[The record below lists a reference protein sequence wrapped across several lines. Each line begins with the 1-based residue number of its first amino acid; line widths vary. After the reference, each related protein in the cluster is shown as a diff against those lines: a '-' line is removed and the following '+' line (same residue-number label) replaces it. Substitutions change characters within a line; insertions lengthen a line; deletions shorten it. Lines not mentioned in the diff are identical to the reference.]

1 LARSPTRSLDKSV
14 MNAQL
19 EQNNFLFVPGF
30 ISKERAQTLNSW
42 ILSERDAGRLIDDP
56 RANYGLF
63 GKAYQDA
70 VPFLELLC
78 EKRNE
83 VSSLIGESV
92 LPTYC
97 YSIVYQTGSQ
107 LIPHLDRPAC
117 EISLTVH
124 LNGDAEWPIF
134 IKKPS
139 GEEVSFKLNLGDA
152 VIYLG
157 CIAEH
162 WREKFTGQY
171 YSQVFLHYVCSQGPS
186 AWAYFD
192 KRK

>member
-1 LARSPTRSLDKSV
+1 
-14 MNAQL
+14 MNQEL
-19 EQNNFLFVPGF
+19 ELNNFIYVPGF
-30 ISKERAQTLNSW
+30 IAVEQANYLSNW
-42 ILSERDAGRLIDDP
+42 IISERDANRLIDDP

-78 EKRNE
+78 EKTNE
-83 VSSLIGESV
+83 ISTCVGEKV
-92 LPTYC
+92 LPTYSYC
-97 YSIVYQTGSQ
+97 MAYESASV
-107 LIPHLDRPAC
+107 LRPHRDRAAC

-124 LNGDAEWPIF
+124 LGGDKKWPIF
-134 IKKPS
+134 IKRPDDKA
-139 GEEVSFKLNLGDA
+139 VSFDLNPGDA

-157 CIAEH
+157 CVAEH
-162 WREKFTGQY
+162 WREKFTGEY
-171 YSQVFLHYVCSQGPS
+171 YNQVFLHYVRSKGPN

>member
-1 LARSPTRSLDKSV
+1 MR
-14 MNAQL
+14 QEL
-19 EQNNFLFVPGF
+19 EQNNFLFVPNF
-30 ISKERAQTLNSW
+30 ISLERAQVLNSW
-42 ILSERDAGRLIDDP
+42 LLLEKNEGRLVDDP
-56 RANYGLF
+56 RSNYGLF

-70 VPFLELLC
+70 APFLELLC

-83 VSSLIGESV
+83 VTNLIGESV
-92 LPTYC
+92 LPTYSFC
-97 YSIVYQTGSQ
+97 IIYGPESQ
-107 LIPHLDRPAC
+107 LIRHLDRPAC

-124 LNGDAEWPIF
+124 LGGDADWPIF

-139 GEEVSFKLNLGDA
+139 GEEVPFKLNPGDA

-171 YSQVFLHYVCSQGPS
+171 YSQVFLHYVRSHGS
-186 AWAYFD
+186 NAWTYFD
-192 KRK
+192 KRQ

>member
-1 LARSPTRSLDKSV
+1 

-19 EQNNFLFVPGF
+19 KNNNFLFIPNF
-30 ISKERAQTLNSW
+30 ISQECAQTLNFW
-42 ILSERDAGRLIDDP
+42 LLNERDAGRLIDDP
-56 RANYGLF
+56 RSNIGLF

-78 EKRNE
+78 EKRND
-83 VSSLIGESV
+83 VSNLIGESV
-92 LPTYC
+92 LPTYSFC
-97 YSIVYQTGSQ
+97 MVYGPKSQ
-107 LIPHLDRPAC
+107 LTRHLDRPAC

-124 LNGDAEWPIF
+124 LGSDAEWPIF

-139 GEEVSFKLNLGDA
+139 GEEVAFKLDCGDA
-152 VIYLG
+152 IIYLG
-157 CIAEH
+157 CVAEH

-171 YSQVFLHYVCSQGPS
+171 YSQVFLHYVRSNGPNS
-186 AWAYFD
+186 WAYFD

>member
-1 LARSPTRSLDKSV
+1 

-19 EQNNFLFVPGF
+19 EQNNFLLVPSF
-30 ISKERAQTLNSW
+30 ISQERAQVLNSW
-42 ILSERDAGRLIDDP
+42 LLAERDAGRLIDDP
-56 RANYGLF
+56 RSNYGLF

-83 VSSLIGESV
+83 VTNLVGESV
-92 LPTYC
+92 LPTYSFC
-97 YSIVYQTGSQ
+97 MIYGPESQ
-107 LIPHLDRPAC
+107 LIRHLDRPAC

-124 LNGDAEWPIF
+124 LNGDTKWPIF

-139 GEEVSFKLNLGDA
+139 GEEILFELNPGDA

-157 CIAEH
+157 FIAEH
-162 WREKFTGQY
+162 
-171 YSQVFLHYVCSQGPS
+171 
-186 AWAYFD
+186 
-192 KRK
+192 

>member
-1 LARSPTRSLDKSV
+1 VK
-14 MNAQL
+14 QEL
-19 EQNNFLFVPGF
+19 EQNNFLFVPNF
-30 ISKERAQTLNSW
+30 ISQKRAQDLNSW
-42 ILSERDAGRLIDDP
+42 MLLERDAGRLIDDP
-56 RANYGLF
+56 RTNYGLF

-70 VPFLELLC
+70 LPFLELLC

-83 VSSLIGESV
+83 VSNLVEESV
-92 LPTYC
+92 LPTYSFC
-97 YSIVYQTGSQ
+97 IVYGSDSQ
-107 LIPHLDRPAC
+107 LIRHLDRPAC
-117 EISLTVH
+117 DISLTVH
-124 LNGDAEWPIF
+124 LGGDADWPIF

-139 GEEVSFKLNLGDA
+139 GEEVPFKLTSGDA

-171 YSQVFLHYVCSQGPS
+171 YSQVFLHYVRSGGPN

-192 KRK
+192 KKQ

>member
-1 LARSPTRSLDKSV
+1 
-14 MNAQL
+14 MNTQL
-19 EQNNFLFVPGF
+19 EQNNFLFVSNF
-30 ISKERAQTLNSW
+30 ISQERAQALNSW
-42 ILSERDAGRLIDDP
+42 LLIERDAGRLIDDP
-56 RANYGLF
+56 RSNYGLF
-63 GKAYQDA
+63 GKAYQNA

-78 EKRNE
+78 EKTNE
-83 VSSLIGESV
+83 VSALVEESV
-92 LPTYC
+92 LPTYS
-97 YSIVYQTGSQ
+97 YSIVYQAESQ

-124 LNGDAEWPIF
+124 LGGDAKWPIY

-139 GEEVSFKLNLGDA
+139 GGEVPFDLNIGDA

-162 WREKFTGQY
+162 WREKFTGRY
-171 YSQVFLHYVCSQGPS
+171 YSQVFLHYVRSNGPN

-192 KRK
+192 KK

>member
-1 LARSPTRSLDKSV
+1 

-19 EQNNFLFVPGF
+19 EQNNFLFVPNF
-30 ISKERAQTLNSW
+30 ISQERAQALSLW
-42 ILSERDAGRLIDDP
+42 MLSERDAGRFIDDP
-56 RANYGLF
+56 RVNYGLF

-83 VSSLIGESV
+83 VSDLVGELV
-92 LPTYC
+92 LPTYSFC
-97 YSIVYQTGSQ
+97 IVYGPESQ
-107 LIPHLDRPAC
+107 LIKHLDRPAC

-124 LNGDAEWPIF
+124 LGCDAEWLIF

-139 GEEVSFKLNLGDA
+139 GEEVSFKLNPGDA

-157 CIAEH
+157 CVAEH

-171 YSQVFLHYVCSQGPS
+171 YSQVFLHYVCSRGPN

-192 KRK
+192 KRQ

>member
-1 LARSPTRSLDKSV
+1 

-19 EQNNFLFVPGF
+19 EQNNFLFVPNF
-30 ISKERAQTLNSW
+30 ISQERAQSLNSW
-42 ILSERDAGRLIDDP
+42 LLTERDEGRLIDDP

-83 VSSLIGESV
+83 VSYLIQESV
-92 LPTYC
+92 LPTYTFC
-97 YSIVYQTGSQ
+97 MIYGENSQ
-107 LIPHLDRPAC
+107 LIRHLDRPAC

-124 LNGDAEWPIF
+124 LGGDVAWPIF

-139 GEEVSFKLNLGDA
+139 GEEVPFKLNPGDA

-171 YSQVFLHYVCSQGPS
+171 YSQVFLHYVCSNGPR

>member
-1 LARSPTRSLDKSV
+1 MR
-14 MNAQL
+14 QEL
-19 EQNNFLFVPGF
+19 EQNNFLFVSNF
-30 ISKERAQTLNSW
+30 ISQERAQSLNSW
-42 ILSERDAGRLIDDP
+42 LLNERDSGRLIDDP

-78 EKRNE
+78 EKVNE
-83 VSSLIGESV
+83 ISNLIGEAV
-92 LPTYC
+92 LPTYSFC
-97 YSIVYQTGSQ
+97 MVYGPESQ
-107 LIPHLDRPAC
+107 LIRHLDRPAC

-124 LNGDAEWPIF
+124 LDGDAEWPIY

-139 GEEVSFKLNLGDA
+139 GEAVPFKLNPGDA

-157 CIAEH
+157 CTAEH
-162 WREKFTGQY
+162 WREKFIGQY
-171 YSQVFLHYVCSQGPS
+171 YSQVFLHYVRSKGPN

-192 KRK
+192 KIK

>member
-1 LARSPTRSLDKSV
+1 

-19 EQNNFLFVPGF
+19 EQNNFLLVPNF
-30 ISKERAQTLNSW
+30 ISRERAQALNFW
-42 ILSERDAGRLIDDP
+42 MLSERDAGRFITDP
-56 RANYGLF
+56 RTNYGLF

-70 VPFLELLC
+70 MPFLELLC

-83 VSSLIGESV
+83 VSNLIEESV
-92 LPTYC
+92 LPTYSFC
-97 YSIVYQTGSQ
+97 IIYGPESQ
-107 LIPHLDRPAC
+107 LIRHLDRPAC

-124 LNGDAEWPIF
+124 LGGDTKWPIF

-139 GEEVSFKLNLGDA
+139 GEEISFELNPGDA
-152 VIYLG
+152 VVYLG
-157 CIAEH
+157 CTAEH

-171 YSQVFLHYVCSQGPS
+171 YSQVFLHYVRSNGPN

-192 KRK
+192 KKQ

>member
-1 LARSPTRSLDKSV
+1 

-19 EQNNFLFVPGF
+19 EQNNFLFVPSF
-30 ISKERAQTLNSW
+30 ISQERAQSLNFW
-42 ILSERDAGRLIDDP
+42 LLNERDAGHLIDDP
-56 RANYGLF
+56 RSNDGIF
-63 GKAYQDA
+63 GKACTNLI
-70 VPFLELLC
+70 PFLELLC

-83 VSSLIGESV
+83 VSNLVEESL
-92 LPTYC
+92 LPTYNYC
-97 YSIVYQTGSQ
+97 IIYGPESK
-107 LIPHLDRPAC
+107 LNPHLDRPAC

-124 LNGDAEWPIF
+124 LGGDAEWPIY

-139 GEEVSFKLNLGDA
+139 GEGVPFKLNPGDA

-171 YSQVFLHYVCSQGPS
+171 YSQVFLHYVRSNGS
-186 AWAYFD
+186 RAWAYFD
-192 KRK
+192 RRI

>member
-1 LARSPTRSLDKSV
+1 

-19 EQNNFLFVPGF
+19 EQNNFLFVPNF
-30 ISKERAQTLNSW
+30 IGEEHAQALNLW
-42 ILSERDAGRLIDDP
+42 MLTEQNAGRLIDDP

-78 EKRNE
+78 EKVNE
-83 VSSLIGESV
+83 VSNLIEESV
-92 LPTYC
+92 LPTYSFC
-97 YSIVYQTGSQ
+97 IIYGPNSQ
-107 LIPHLDRPAC
+107 LIKHLDRPAC

-124 LNGDAEWPIF
+124 LGGDVEWPIF
-134 IKKPS
+134 IKKPN
-139 GEEVSFKLNLGDA
+139 GEEVPFTLNPGDA

-157 CIAEH
+157 CVAEH

-171 YSQVFLHYVCSQGPS
+171 YSQVFLHYVRSRGPN

>member
-1 LARSPTRSLDKSV
+1 

-19 EQNNFLFVPGF
+19 EQNNFLFVPNF
-30 ISKERAQTLNSW
+30 ISLERAQALNEW
-42 ILSERDAGRLIDDP
+42 ILAERDAGRLIEDP
-56 RANYGLF
+56 RHVYGLF

-70 VPFLELLC
+70 IPFLELLC

-83 VSSLIGESV
+83 ISKLVETSV
-92 LPTYC
+92 LPTYSFC
-97 YSIVYQTGSQ
+97 MVYGPESQ
-107 LIPHLDRPAC
+107 LIKHLDRPAC

-124 LNGDAEWPIF
+124 LDGDAKWPIF

-139 GEEVSFKLNLGDA
+139 NEEVSFELNPGDA

-162 WREKFTGQY
+162 WREKFTGRY
-171 YSQVFLHYVCSQGPS
+171 YSQVFLHYVRSNGPC

-192 KRK
+192 KKQ

>member
-1 LARSPTRSLDKSV
+1 

-19 EQNNFLFVPGF
+19 EQNNFLFVPKF
-30 ISKERAQTLNSW
+30 ITEERAQSLNFW
-42 ILSERDAGRLIDDP
+42 LLTERDGGRLIDDP

-78 EKRNE
+78 EKVNE
-83 VSSLIGESV
+83 VGGLIEEPV
-92 LPTYC
+92 LPTYSFC
-97 YSIVYQTGSQ
+97 IVYDSDSQ
-107 LIPHLDRPAC
+107 LIKHLDRPAC

-124 LNGDAEWPIF
+124 LGGDAEWPIF

-139 GEEVSFKLNLGDA
+139 GEEVPFKLNPGDA
-152 VIYLG
+152 VVYLG
-157 CIAEH
+157 CKAEH

-171 YSQVFLHYVCSQGPS
+171 YSQVFLHYVRSQGPN

-192 KRK
+192 KRM